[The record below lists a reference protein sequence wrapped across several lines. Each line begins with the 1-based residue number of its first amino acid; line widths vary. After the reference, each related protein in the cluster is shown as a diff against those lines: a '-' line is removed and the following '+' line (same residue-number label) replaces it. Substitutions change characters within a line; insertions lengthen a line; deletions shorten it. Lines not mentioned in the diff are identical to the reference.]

1 MTITR
6 IRFTESDAAAE
17 LEVERHHA
25 VLRLSVLDSNGV
37 ETWTTAALNRDDIE
51 RLHEALGVAIS
62 RLDGA
67 LVLRPARAGS
77 RV

>member
-6 IRFTESDAAAE
+6 IHFTESDAAAE
-17 LEVERHHA
+17 LEVERRHV

-37 ETWTTAALNRDDIE
+37 ETWTTAALNRDDLE
-51 RLHEALGVAIS
+51 RLHDALGIAMS

-67 LVLRPARAGS
+67 LVLSRPRASS
-77 RV
+77 RL